1 MFDLLIKNDDG
12 DVLADARTEAIAI
25 VYESSQGCIAST
37 MMETD
42 SMTAFD
48 MVLSLDMLRDS
59 ILKRDKQLKK
69 MYKKRKKIVKDVTQV
84 DLTALKTLL
93 LNMEDDDDYDE

>member
-48 MVLSLDMLRDS
+48 ILLTLDMVKES
-59 ILKRDKQLKK
+59 ILRTDKHLRK
-69 MYKKRKKIVKDVTQV
+69 MYKRRKRIVRDVTQV
-84 DLTALKTLL
+84 DLSLLKTLL
-93 LNMEDDDDYDE
+93 RNREDDDDDA

>member
-1 MFDLLIKNDDG
+1 MFDLLIKNDAG

-42 SMTAFD
+42 EMTAFD
-48 MVLSLDMLRDS
+48 ILLTLDMVKETILGGDKHLR
-59 ILKRDKQLKK
+59 K
-69 MYKKRKKIVKDVTQV
+69 MYKRRKRIVRDVTQV
-84 DLTALKTLL
+84 DLSLLKALLR
-93 LNMEDDDDYDE
+93 NREDDDDDA

>member
-1 MFDLLIKNDDG
+1 MFDLLIKNDEG
-12 DVLADARTEAIAI
+12 AVMTDAKTEAIAI
-25 VYESSQGCIAST
+25 VYQSAQGCIVSS

-59 ILKRDKQLKK
+59 ILKRDKHLKK

-93 LNMEDDDDYDE
+93 LNMEDDEYDE